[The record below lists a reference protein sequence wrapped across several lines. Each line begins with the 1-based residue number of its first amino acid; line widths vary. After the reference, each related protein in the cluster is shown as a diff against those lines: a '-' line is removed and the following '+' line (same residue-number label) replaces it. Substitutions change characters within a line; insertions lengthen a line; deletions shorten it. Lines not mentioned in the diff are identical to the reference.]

1 MAMTKEQLEYQLE
14 RIDNVLKNSSISEDD
29 KTMLEQQKVQLQER
43 LDAMLPKEEVK
54 QEEPVEIVEQVEVKE
69 PVIEDTQ
76 EEQKT
81 YEQKVD
87 EFINNVKVEVD
98 APEVDENG
106 DVSYLSELKHNVKN
120 YQEQMQEQVESIST
134 AIEAQEIIISLIEKE
149 LEVTE
154 AGKIAEAL
162 KDDVKTRKNIVDD
175 AHKAITAYSEKLKLY
190 DDIMEFIDTDYDKL
204 VLIDKYFN
212 APLQLQETLDFFNN
226 IK

>member
-14 RIDNVLKNSSISEDD
+14 RIDNVLKNSSISDDD
-29 KTMLEQQKVQLQER
+29 KTMLEQQKIQLKER

-54 QEEPVEIVEQVEVKE
+54 QEEPVEVVEQVEVKE

-106 DVSYLSELKHNVKN
+106 DVSYLSELKYNVNN

-154 AGKIAEAL
+154 SGKIAEAL
-162 KDDVKTRKNIVDD
+162 KDDVKTRQNIVND
-175 AHKAITAYSEKLKLY
+175 AHKAIAAYSEKLKLY
-190 DDIMEFIDTDYDKL
+190 DDIMAFIDTDYDKL

>member
-14 RIDNVLKNSSISEDD
+14 RIDNVLKNSSISDDD
-29 KTMLEQQKVQLQER
+29 KTMLEQQKIQLKER

-54 QEEPVEIVEQVEVKE
+54 QEEPVEVVEQVEVKE

-120 YQEQMQEQVESIST
+120 YQEQMQEQVDSIST

-162 KDDVKTRKNIVDD
+162 KDDVKTRKNIVTD
-175 AHKAITAYSEKLKLY
+175 AHKAIAAYSEKLKLY
-190 DDIMEFIDTDYDKL
+190 DDIMAFIDTDYDKL

>member
-14 RIDNVLKNSSISEDD
+14 RIDNVLKNSSISDDD
-29 KTMLEQQKVQLQER
+29 KTMLEQQKVQLKER

-54 QEEPVEIVEQVEVKE
+54 QEEPIEIVEQVEVKE
-69 PVIEDTQ
+69 PVIEDVQ
-76 EEQKT
+76 EEEKT
-81 YEQKVD
+81 YEQKVN

-162 KDDVKTRKNIVDD
+162 KDDVKTRKNIVTD
-175 AHKAITAYSEKLKLY
+175 AHKAIAAYSEKLKLY
-190 DDIMEFIDTDYDKL
+190 DDIMAFIDTDYDKL

>member
-87 EFINNVKVEVD
+87 EFINNVKVEID

-120 YQEQMQEQVESIST
+120 YQEQMQEQVDSIST

-162 KDDVKTRKNIVDD
+162 KDDVKTRKNIVND
-175 AHKAITAYSEKLKLY
+175 AHKAIAAYSEKLKLY
-190 DDIMEFIDTDYDKL
+190 DDIMAFIDTDYDKL
-204 VLIDKYFN
+204 VLIDKYVN

>member
-29 KTMLEQQKVQLQER
+29 KTMLEQQKVQLKER
-43 LDAMLPKEEVK
+43 LDAMLSKEEVK
-54 QEEPVEIVEQVEVKE
+54 QEEPVEVVEQVEVKE

-87 EFINNVKVEVD
+87 EFISNVKVEVD

-162 KDDVKTRKNIVDD
+162 KDDVKTRKNIVND
-175 AHKAITAYSEKLKLY
+175 AHKAIAAYSEKLKLY
-190 DDIMEFIDTDYDKL
+190 DDIMAFIDTDYDKL

>member
-1 MAMTKEQLEYQLE
+1 MTKEQLEYQLE

-29 KTMLEQQKVQLQER
+29 KTMLEQQKVQLKER

-87 EFINNVKVEVD
+87 EFISNVKVEVD
-98 APEVDENG
+98 APELDDNG

-120 YQEQMQEQVESIST
+120 YQEQMQEQVDSIST

-162 KDDVKTRKNIVDD
+162 KDDVKTRKNIVND
-175 AHKAITAYSEKLKLY
+175 AHKAIAAYSEKLKLY
-190 DDIMEFIDTDYDKL
+190 DDIMAFIDTDYDKL

>member
-54 QEEPVEIVEQVEVKE
+54 QEEPVEVVEQVEVKE
-69 PVIEDTQ
+69 SVIEDTQ

-162 KDDVKTRKNIVDD
+162 KDDVKTRKNIVTD
-175 AHKAITAYSEKLKLY
+175 AYKAIAAYSEKLKLY
-190 DDIMEFIDTDYDKL
+190 DDIMAFIDTDYDKL

>member
-54 QEEPVEIVEQVEVKE
+54 QEEPIEIVEQVEVKE
-69 PVIEDTQ
+69 PVIEDVR
-76 EEQKT
+76 EEEKT

-98 APEVDENG
+98 APEADEDGN
-106 DVSYLSELKHNVKN
+106 VSYLSELKHNVKN

-134 AIEAQEIIISLIEKE
+134 AIEAQKIIISLIEKE
-149 LEVTE
+149 LDVTE

-162 KDDVKTRKNIVDD
+162 KDDVKTRKNIVED
-175 AHKAITAYSEKLKLY
+175 AHKAIAAYSEKLKLY
-190 DDIMEFIDTDYDKL
+190 DDIMAFIDTDYDKL

>member
-29 KTMLEQQKVQLQER
+29 KTMLEQQKIQLKER

-54 QEEPVEIVEQVEVKE
+54 QEEPVEVVEQVEVKE

-98 APEVDENG
+98 APEVDEKG

-162 KDDVKTRKNIVDD
+162 KDDVKTRKNIVTD
-175 AHKAITAYSEKLKLY
+175 AHKAIAAYSEKLKLY
-190 DDIMEFIDTDYDKL
+190 DDIMAFIDTDYDKL

>member
-29 KTMLEQQKVQLQER
+29 KTMLEQQKIQLKER

-54 QEEPVEIVEQVEVKE
+54 QEEPVEVVEQVEVKE

-162 KDDVKTRKNIVDD
+162 KDDVKTRKNIVTD
-175 AHKAITAYSEKLKLY
+175 AHKAIAAYSEKLKLY
-190 DDIMEFIDTDYDKL
+190 DDIMAFIDTDYDKL

-212 APLQLQETLDFFNN
+212 APLQLQETLDFF
-226 IK
+226 KVVG

>member
-29 KTMLEQQKVQLQER
+29 KTMLEQQKVQLKER

-162 KDDVKTRKNIVDD
+162 KDDVKTRKNIVTD
-175 AHKAITAYSEKLKLY
+175 AHKAIAAYSEKLKLY

>member
-87 EFINNVKVEVD
+87 EFINNVKVEID

-120 YQEQMQEQVESIST
+120 YQEQMQEQVDSIST

-162 KDDVKTRKNIVDD
+162 KDDVKTRKNIVND
-175 AHKAITAYSEKLKLY
+175 AHKAIAAYSEKLKLY
-190 DDIMEFIDTDYDKL
+190 DDIMAFIDTDYDKL

>member
-29 KTMLEQQKVQLQER
+29 KTMLEQQKVQLKER

-54 QEEPVEIVEQVEVKE
+54 QEEPVEVVEQVEVKE

-162 KDDVKTRKNIVDD
+162 KDDVKTRKNIVTD
-175 AHKAITAYSEKLKLY
+175 AHKAIAAYSEKLKLY
-190 DDIMEFIDTDYDKL
+190 DDIMAFIDTDYDKL

-212 APLQLQETLDFFNN
+212 APLQLQETLDFF
-226 IK
+226 KVVG

>member
-29 KTMLEQQKVQLQER
+29 KTMLEQQKVQLRER
-43 LDAMLPKEEVK
+43 LDAMLPKDEVK
-54 QEEPVEIVEQVEVKE
+54 QEEPVEVVEQVEVKE

-106 DVSYLSELKHNVKN
+106 DVSYLSELKYNVNN
-120 YQEQMQEQVESIST
+120 YQEQMQEQVDSIST

-162 KDDVKTRKNIVDD
+162 KDDVKTRKNIVND
-175 AHKAITAYSEKLKLY
+175 AHKAIAAYSEKLKLY
-190 DDIMEFIDTDYDKL
+190 DDIMAFIDTDYDKL

>member
-14 RIDNVLKNSSISEDD
+14 RIDNVLKNSSISDDD
-29 KTMLEQQKVQLQER
+29 KTMLEQQKVQLKER

-54 QEEPVEIVEQVEVKE
+54 QEEPVEVVEQVEVKE

-120 YQEQMQEQVESIST
+120 YQEQMQEQVESILT

-162 KDDVKTRKNIVDD
+162 KDDVKTRKNIVTD
-175 AHKAITAYSEKLKLY
+175 AHKAIAAYSEKLKLY
-190 DDIMEFIDTDYDKL
+190 DDIMAFIDTDYDKL

>member
-29 KTMLEQQKVQLQER
+29 KTMLEQQKVQLKER
-43 LDAMLPKEEVK
+43 LDAMFPKEEVK
-54 QEEPVEIVEQVEVKE
+54 QEEPVEVVEQVEVKE
-69 PVIEDTQ
+69 PVIENTQ

-162 KDDVKTRKNIVDD
+162 KDDVKTRKNIVTD
-175 AHKAITAYSEKLKLY
+175 AHKAIAAYSEKLKLY
-190 DDIMEFIDTDYDKL
+190 DDIMAFIDTDYDKL

>member
-29 KTMLEQQKVQLQER
+29 KTMLEQQKVQLKER

-54 QEEPVEIVEQVEVKE
+54 QEEPVEVVEQVEVKE

-162 KDDVKTRKNIVDD
+162 KDDVKTRKNIVTD
-175 AHKAITAYSEKLKLY
+175 AHKAIAAYSEKLKLY
-190 DDIMEFIDTDYDKL
+190 DDIMAFIDTDYDKL

>member
-1 MAMTKEQLEYQLE
+1 MTKEQLEYQLE

-29 KTMLEQQKVQLQER
+29 KTMLEQQKVQLKER

-54 QEEPVEIVEQVEVKE
+54 QEEPVEVVEQVEVKE
-69 PVIEDTQ
+69 PVVEDTQ
-76 EEQKT
+76 EEEKT

-162 KDDVKTRKNIVDD
+162 KDDVKTRKNIVTD
-175 AHKAITAYSEKLKLY
+175 AHKAIAAYSEKLKLY
-190 DDIMEFIDTDYDKL
+190 DDIMAFIDTDYDKL

>member
-1 MAMTKEQLEYQLE
+1 MTKEQLEYQLE

-106 DVSYLSELKHNVKN
+106 DVSYLSELKYNVN
-120 YQEQMQEQVESIST
+120 SYQEQMQEQVESIST

-162 KDDVKTRKNIVDD
+162 KDDVKTRKNIVND
-175 AHKAITAYSEKLKLY
+175 AHKAIAAYSEKLKLY
-190 DDIMEFIDTDYDKL
+190 DDIMAFIDTDYDKL

>member
-29 KTMLEQQKVQLQER
+29 KTMLEQQKVQLKER

-81 YEQKVD
+81 YEHKVD
-87 EFINNVKVEVD
+87 EFISNVKVEVD
-98 APEVDENG
+98 APELDENG

-120 YQEQMQEQVESIST
+120 YQEQMQEQVDSIST

-162 KDDVKTRKNIVDD
+162 KDDVKTRKNIVND
-175 AHKAITAYSEKLKLY
+175 AHKAIAAYSEKLKLY
-190 DDIMEFIDTDYDKL
+190 DDIMAFIDTDYDKL

>member
-14 RIDNVLKNSSISEDD
+14 RIDNVLKNSSISDDD
-29 KTMLEQQKVQLQER
+29 KTMLEQQKVQLKER

-54 QEEPVEIVEQVEVKE
+54 QEEPVEVVEQVEVKE

-162 KDDVKTRKNIVDD
+162 KDDVKTRKNIVTD
-175 AHKAITAYSEKLKLY
+175 AHKAIAAYSEKLKLY
-190 DDIMEFIDTDYDKL
+190 DDIMTFIDTDYDKL

>member
-29 KTMLEQQKVQLQER
+29 KTMLEQQKIQLKER

-54 QEEPVEIVEQVEVKE
+54 QEEPVEVVEQVEVKE

-106 DVSYLSELKHNVKN
+106 DVSYLSELKYNVNN
-120 YQEQMQEQVESIST
+120 YQEQMQEQVDSIST

-162 KDDVKTRKNIVDD
+162 KDDVKTRKNIVND
-175 AHKAITAYSEKLKLY
+175 AHKAIATYSEKLKLY
-190 DDIMEFIDTDYDKL
+190 DDIMAFIDTDYDKL

-212 APLQLQETLDFFNN
+212 APLQFKETLDFFSN

>member
-1 MAMTKEQLEYQLE
+1 MTKEQLEYQLE

-29 KTMLEQQKVQLQER
+29 KTMLEQQKVQLKER

-87 EFINNVKVEVD
+87 EFISNVKVEVD
-98 APEVDENG
+98 APELDENG

-120 YQEQMQEQVESIST
+120 YQEQMQEQVDSIST

-162 KDDVKTRKNIVDD
+162 KDDVKTRKNIVND
-175 AHKAITAYSEKLKLY
+175 AHKAIATYSEKLKLY
-190 DDIMEFIDTDYDKL
+190 DDIMAFIDTDYDKL

>member
-54 QEEPVEIVEQVEVKE
+54 QEEPVEVVEQVEVKE

-87 EFINNVKVEVD
+87 EFINNIKVEVD

-120 YQEQMQEQVESIST
+120 YQEQMQEQVDSIST

-162 KDDVKTRKNIVDD
+162 KDDVKTRKNIVND
-175 AHKAITAYSEKLKLY
+175 AHKAIAAYSEKLKLY
-190 DDIMEFIDTDYDKL
+190 DDIMAFIDTDYDKL

>member
-29 KTMLEQQKVQLQER
+29 KTMLEQQKIQLKER

-54 QEEPVEIVEQVEVKE
+54 QEEPVEVVEQVEVKE

-106 DVSYLSELKHNVKN
+106 DVSYLSELKYNVNN

-162 KDDVKTRKNIVDD
+162 KDDVKTRKNIVND
-175 AHKAITAYSEKLKLY
+175 AHKAITTYSEKLKLY
-190 DDIMEFIDTDYDKL
+190 DDIMAFIDTDYDKL

>member
-1 MAMTKEQLEYQLE
+1 MTKEQLEYQLE

-29 KTMLEQQKVQLQER
+29 KTMLEQQKVQLKER

-87 EFINNVKVEVD
+87 EFISNVKVEVD
-98 APEVDENG
+98 APELDENG

-120 YQEQMQEQVESIST
+120 YQEQMQEQVDSIST

-162 KDDVKTRKNIVDD
+162 KDDVKTRKNIVND
-175 AHKAITAYSEKLKLY
+175 AHKAIAAYSEKLKLY
-190 DDIMEFIDTDYDKL
+190 DDIMAFIDTDYDKL

>member
-29 KTMLEQQKVQLQER
+29 KTMLEQQKIQLKER

-54 QEEPVEIVEQVEVKE
+54 QEEPVEVVEQVEVKE

-120 YQEQMQEQVESIST
+120 YQEQMQEQVDSIST

-162 KDDVKTRKNIVDD
+162 KDDVKTRKNIVTD
-175 AHKAITAYSEKLKLY
+175 AHKAIAAYSEKLKLY
-190 DDIMEFIDTDYDKL
+190 DDIMAFIDTDYDKL

>member
-29 KTMLEQQKVQLQER
+29 KTMLEQQKVQLKER

-87 EFINNVKVEVD
+87 EFINNIKVEVD

-106 DVSYLSELKHNVKN
+106 NVSYLSELKHNVKN
-120 YQEQMQEQVESIST
+120 YQEQMQEQVDSIST

-162 KDDVKTRKNIVDD
+162 KDDVKTRKNIVND
-175 AHKAITAYSEKLKLY
+175 AHKAIATYSEKLKLY
-190 DDIMEFIDTDYDKL
+190 DDIMAFIDTDYDKL

>member
-54 QEEPVEIVEQVEVKE
+54 QEEPIEIVEQVEVKE
-69 PVIEDTQ
+69 PVIEDVQ
-76 EEQKT
+76 EEEKT

-98 APEVDENG
+98 APEADEDGN
-106 DVSYLSELKHNVKN
+106 VSYLSELKHNVKN

-134 AIEAQEIIISLIEKE
+134 AIEAQKIIISLIEKE
-149 LEVTE
+149 LDVTE

-162 KDDVKTRKNIVDD
+162 KDDVKTRKNIVED
-175 AHKAITAYSEKLKLY
+175 AHKAIAAYSEKLKLY
-190 DDIMEFIDTDYDKL
+190 DDIMAFIDTDYDKL

>member
-29 KTMLEQQKVQLQER
+29 KTMLEQQKIQLQER
-43 LDAMLPKEEVK
+43 LNAMLPKEEVK
-54 QEEPVEIVEQVEVKE
+54 QEEPVEVVEQVEVKE

-87 EFINNVKVEVD
+87 EFINNIKVEVD

-162 KDDVKTRKNIVDD
+162 KDDVKTRKNIVND
-175 AHKAITAYSEKLKLY
+175 AHKAIATYSEKLKLY
-190 DDIMEFIDTDYDKL
+190 DDIMAFIDTDYDKL

>member
-29 KTMLEQQKVQLQER
+29 KTMLEQQKVQLKER

-87 EFINNVKVEVD
+87 EFISNVKVEVD
-98 APEVDENG
+98 APELDENG

-120 YQEQMQEQVESIST
+120 YQEQMQEQVDSIST

-162 KDDVKTRKNIVDD
+162 KDDVKTRKNIVND
-175 AHKAITAYSEKLKLY
+175 AHKAIAAYSEKLKLY
-190 DDIMEFIDTDYDKL
+190 DDIMAFIDTDYDKL

>member
-54 QEEPVEIVEQVEVKE
+54 QEEPVEVVEQVEVKE

-106 DVSYLSELKHNVKN
+106 DVSYLSELKYNVNN

-162 KDDVKTRKNIVDD
+162 KDDVKTRKNIVTD
-175 AHKAITAYSEKLKLY
+175 AHKAIAAYSEKLKLY
-190 DDIMEFIDTDYDKL
+190 DDIMAFIDTDYNKL
-204 VLIDKYFN
+204 VLIDKYLN

>member
-1 MAMTKEQLEYQLE
+1 MTKEQLEYQLE
-14 RIDNVLKNSSISEDD
+14 RIDNVLKNSSISDDD
-29 KTMLEQQKVQLQER
+29 KAMLEQQKIQLKER

-54 QEEPVEIVEQVEVKE
+54 QEE

-106 DVSYLSELKHNVKN
+106 DVSYLSELKYNVNN

-162 KDDVKTRKNIVDD
+162 KDDVKTRKNIVND
-175 AHKAITAYSEKLKLY
+175 AHKAIATYSEKLKLY
-190 DDIMEFIDTDYDKL
+190 DDIMAFIDTDYDKL

>member
-29 KTMLEQQKVQLQER
+29 KTMLEQQKIQLKER

-54 QEEPVEIVEQVEVKE
+54 QEEPVEVVEQVEVKE

-162 KDDVKTRKNIVDD
+162 KDDVKTRQNIVND
-175 AHKAITAYSEKLKLY
+175 AHKAIAAYSEKLKLY
-190 DDIMEFIDTDYDKL
+190 DDIMAFIDTDYDKL

>member
-29 KTMLEQQKVQLQER
+29 KTMLEQQKVQLKER

-54 QEEPVEIVEQVEVKE
+54 QEEPVEVVEQVEVKE

-106 DVSYLSELKHNVKN
+106 NVSYLSELKHNVKN
-120 YQEQMQEQVESIST
+120 YQEQMQEQVDSIST

-162 KDDVKTRKNIVDD
+162 KDDVKTRKNIVND
-175 AHKAITAYSEKLKLY
+175 AHKAIAAYSEKLKLY
-190 DDIMEFIDTDYDKL
+190 DDIMAFIDTDYDKL

>member
-29 KTMLEQQKVQLQER
+29 KTMLEQQKVQLKER

-54 QEEPVEIVEQVEVKE
+54 QEEPVEVVEQVEVKE

-106 DVSYLSELKHNVKN
+106 DVSYLSELKYNVN
-120 YQEQMQEQVESIST
+120 SYQEQMQEQVESIST

-162 KDDVKTRKNIVDD
+162 KDDVKTRKNIVND
-175 AHKAITAYSEKLKLY
+175 AHKAIAAYSEKLKLY
-190 DDIMEFIDTDYDKL
+190 DDIMAFIDTDYDKL

>member
-29 KTMLEQQKVQLQER
+29 KTMLEQQKVQLKER

-87 EFINNVKVEVD
+87 EFINNVKVEID

-120 YQEQMQEQVESIST
+120 YQEQMQEQVDSIST

-162 KDDVKTRKNIVDD
+162 KDDVKTRKNIVND
-175 AHKAITAYSEKLKLY
+175 AHKAIAAYSEKLKLY
-190 DDIMEFIDTDYDKL
+190 DDIMAFIDTDYDKL

>member
-29 KTMLEQQKVQLQER
+29 KTMLEQQKIQLKER

-54 QEEPVEIVEQVEVKE
+54 QEEPVEVVEQVEVKE

-106 DVSYLSELKHNVKN
+106 DVSYLSELKYNVNN

-162 KDDVKTRKNIVDD
+162 KDDVKTRKNIVND
-175 AHKAITAYSEKLKLY
+175 AHKAIAAYSEKLKLY
-190 DDIMEFIDTDYDKL
+190 DDIMAFIDTDYDKL

>member
-1 MAMTKEQLEYQLE
+1 MTKEQLEYQLE

-29 KTMLEQQKVQLQER
+29 KTMLEQQKVQLKER

-54 QEEPVEIVEQVEVKE
+54 QEEPVEVVEQVEVKE

-162 KDDVKTRKNIVDD
+162 KDDVKTRKNIVED
-175 AHKAITAYSEKLKLY
+175 AHKAIAAYSEKLKLY

-212 APLQLQETLDFFNN
+212 APLQLQETLDFF
-226 IK
+226 KVVG

>member
-14 RIDNVLKNSSISEDD
+14 RIDNVLKNSSISDDD
-29 KTMLEQQKVQLQER
+29 KTMLEQQKIQLKER

-54 QEEPVEIVEQVEVKE
+54 QEEPVEVVEQVEVKE

-98 APEVDENG
+98 APELDENG
-106 DVSYLSELKHNVKN
+106 DVSYLSELKYNVNN

-162 KDDVKTRKNIVDD
+162 KDDVKTRKNIVND
-175 AHKAITAYSEKLKLY
+175 AHKAIATYSEKLKLY
-190 DDIMEFIDTDYDKL
+190 DDIMAFIDTDYDKL